1 MPLPREA
8 MREYIFRRAVLALGL
23 LISLAPPASAQV
35 EDEPYADPGMALEEL
50 EELFP
55 DVFPAATR
63 VGTRSGAPPVWR
75 AYTPDAETGEER
87 LAGFIFLTSDL
98 PPEENGYTAPIEVLV
113 GMDLQGK
120 ITGTR
125 ITKYFESLRSSRGDF
140 LRGFYQE
147 QFAGKRMTDRF
158 LVRRDIET
166 VSGATI
172 SAAAAARGIRNA
184 ALRVF
189 AAYLVEPDA
198 DITREEIEDLP
209 WPMLEMRGFTDQL
222 VGLEDGDLKIRL
234 NIAPIADSAMGA
246 MFMGSSYRRA
256 LGRVG
261 RQRAREMRQWLVGV
275 DGSLMMFFRGP
286 QLYVLRDRDTLNF
299 EMRDFALVGDPRDG
313 KVAGRY
319 RSVGLLLTDPALD
332 PDDNFVWEIN
342 LGTGFPIYRTRHVGN
357 PELSAQQQ
365 AGTAV
370 ADTIAAATSDSSA
383 AVAAIA
389 EGATQ
394 GATPG
399 AAPDSL
405 PSSPTSAGPPA
416 PSIDTGSA
424 VRSETALNPALDPML
439 FDFEEERQSVLARTF
454 ETTSWL
460 LVGLMAGMLALASIA
475 FFAKIVWF
483 RWVALGFTLV
493 LLGFWGGDFLSVSH
507 ITAAIKVGPS
517 IFLEDIPLLLLV
529 VFTVV
534 TTLCWGRVFCGYL
547 CPFGALQDF
556 MERLIPKK
564 LRRRLPHPVHESGQ
578 YVKYGVLGVIL
589 VPAMAGSDIS
599 IFQYFEPFG
608 TVFFWSRST
617 LLWVITGTI
626 LVASVIIPRFYCRYV
641 CPLGAA
647 LAIASVLSPFRI
659 RRVPHCTL
667 CTVCE
672 HNCPTGAIR
681 RQSIDFHECVR
692 CNVCEVRL
700 RRRAGVCR
708 HDFDRVSR
716 LVQIRRGRH
725 LEPQRGATPE
735 PFR

>member
-1 MPLPREA
+1 
-8 MREYIFRRAVLALGL
+8 MREHIFRRAILALGL
-23 LISLAPPASAQV
+23 LTSLAFPASAQV
-35 EDEPYADPGMALEEL
+35 EDKPYADPGMAIREL
-50 EELFP
+50 EALFP
-55 DVFPAATR
+55 EVFPEATR
-63 VGTRSGAPPVWR
+63 VGPRSGAPPVWR
-75 AYTPDAETGEER
+75 AYALDPETGDER

-98 PPEENGYTAPIEVLV
+98 PPEEKGYTAPIEVLV
-113 GMDLQGK
+113 GMDVQGK

-158 LVRRDIET
+158 MVRRDIET

-184 ALRVF
+184 ALRIF
-189 AAYLVEPDA
+189 GAYSVEHDA
-198 DITREEIEDLP
+198 DITPQDIESLP

-222 VGLEDGDLKIRL
+222 VGFENGDLKIRL
-234 NIAPIADSAMGA
+234 NIAPIADSATGA

-286 QLYVLRDRDTLNF
+286 QLYALRGTDTLNF
-299 EMRDFALVGDPRDG
+299 EMRDFALIGDPRDG

-319 RSVGLLLTDPALD
+319 RSVGLLLTDPGLD

-342 LGTGFPIYRTRHVGN
+342 LGTGFPIYQVEHVGD
-357 PELSAQQQ
+357 PELLAQEQ
-365 AGTAV
+365 AAAAET
-370 ADTIAAATSDSSA
+370 TMAAATSASSSA
-383 AVAAIA
+383 ALGA
-389 EGATQ
+389 ERGTTPA
-394 GATPG
+394 ATPDV
-399 AAPDSL
+399 ALESL
-405 PSSPTSAGPPA
+405 VSDTTSVGSASA
-416 PSIDTGSA
+416 QDDTGSA
-424 VRSETALNPALDPML
+424 PGGEPVLSPALDPAL
-439 FDFEEERQSVLARTF
+439 FDFREERQSVLARTL

-460 LVGLMAGMLALASIA
+460 LVGLMVGMLVLTSIA
-475 FFAKIVWF
+475 FFAKTVWL
-483 RWVALGFTLV
+483 RWVALGFTLG
-493 LLGFWGGDFLSVSH
+493 LLGFLGGDFLSVSH
-507 ITAAIKVGPS
+507 LTAAVKVGPAV
-517 IFLEDIPLLLLV
+517 FLEDIPLLLLV

-534 TTLCWGRVFCGYL
+534 TTLFWGRVFCGYL

-556 MERLIPKK
+556 IERLVPKRM
-564 LRRRLPHPVHESGQ
+564 RRDFPTAVHERGQ

-589 VPAMAGSDIS
+589 VPAMAGSDVS

-617 LLWVITGTI
+617 VLWAIAATT
-626 LVASVIIPRFYCRYV
+626 LVASAIIPRFYCRYM

-647 LAIASVLSPFRI
+647 LGVASVLSPFRI

-672 HNCPTGAIR
+672 HKCPTRAIR
-681 RQSIDFHECVR
+681 RESIDFHECVR
-692 CNVCEVRL
+692 CNVCEVKL
-700 RRRAGVCR
+700 QQRAGVCR

-716 LVQIRRGRH
+716 LVQIKRSRH
-725 LEPQRGATPE
+725 LRHRRFATPE
-735 PFR
+735 SAGD

>member
-1 MPLPREA
+1 
-8 MREYIFRRAVLALGL
+8 MRQHTSHRAVLAIGL
-23 LISLAPPASAQV
+23 LTGLALPASAQV
-35 EDEPYADPGMALEEL
+35 EDEPYADPGVALDEL
-50 EELFP
+50 EVLFP
-55 DVFPAATR
+55 EVFPAATR
-63 VGTRSGAPPVWR
+63 VDPRSGAPPVWR
-75 AYTPDAETGEER
+75 AYAPDPETGEER

-98 PPEENGYTAPIEVLV
+98 PPEEKGYTAPIEVLV

-158 LVRRDIET
+158 MVRRDIET

-184 ALRVF
+184 AQRVF
-189 AAYLVEPDA
+189 GAYLVERDA
-198 DITREEIEDLP
+198 DITRDEIEDLP
-209 WPMLEMRGFTDQL
+209 WPMLEMRGFTDRL

-234 NIAPIADSAMGA
+234 SIVPIADSAMGA

-261 RQRAREMRQWLVGV
+261 RQRTREMRQWLVGV

-286 QLYVLRDRDTLNF
+286 QLYVLRGSDTLNF
-299 EMRDFALVGDPRDG
+299 EMRDFALIGDPRDG

-319 RSVGLLLTDPALD
+319 RSVGLLLSDPALD

-342 LGTGFPIYRTRHVGN
+342 LGTGFPIYQTEHVGD
-357 PELSAQQQ
+357 PELLAQEQ
-365 AGTAV
+365 ALA
-370 ADTIAAATSDSSA
+370 AAAETIAAATSDSSVA
-383 AVAAIA
+383 AVAT
-389 EGATQ
+389 GQGTTP

-399 AAPDSL
+399 AAPGS
-405 PSSPTSAGPPA
+405 PPFSPTSTEPA
-416 PSIDTGSA
+416 APQVDTGRAAGYDS
-424 VRSETALNPALDPML
+424 ALDPAFDPVL
-439 FDFEEERQSVLARTF
+439 FDFEEERQSVLARTL

-460 LVGLMAGMLALASIA
+460 LVSLMAGMLALTSMA
-475 FFAKIVWF
+475 FFAKIVWL
-483 RWVALGFTLV
+483 RWVALGFTLA

-507 ITAAIKVGPS
+507 ITAAIKVGPGV
-517 IFLEDIPLLLLV
+517 FLEDIPLLLLV

-534 TTLCWGRVFCGYL
+534 TTLLWGRVFCGYL

-564 LRRRLPHPVHESGQ
+564 LRWHFPHPVHESGQ
-578 YVKYGVLGVIL
+578 YAKYGVLGVIL
-589 VPAMAGSDIS
+589 VPAMAGSDVS

-617 LLWVITGTI
+617 VLWVIAGTI
-626 LVASVIIPRFYCRYV
+626 LVASAIIPRFYCRYL

-672 HNCPTGAIR
+672 HNCPTGAIQR
-681 RQSIDFHECVR
+681 ESIDFHECVR
-692 CNVCEVRL
+692 CNVCEVKL
-700 RRRAGVCR
+700 QRRAGVCR
-708 HDFDRVSR
+708 HDFDRVSQ
-716 LVQIRRGRH
+716 LVQIKRGRH
-725 LEPQRGATPE
+725 LKHQRVAILEPVGD
-735 PFR
+735 